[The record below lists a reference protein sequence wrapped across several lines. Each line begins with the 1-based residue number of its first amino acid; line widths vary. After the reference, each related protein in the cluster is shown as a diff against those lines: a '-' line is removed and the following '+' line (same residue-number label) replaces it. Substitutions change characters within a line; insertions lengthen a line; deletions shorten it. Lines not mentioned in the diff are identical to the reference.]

1 MDAIEIG
8 KRIKAR
14 RKELNLTLEQ
24 LASAL
29 GFNKSTLQ
37 RYEVG
42 KIDRIK
48 LPVLQSIAK
57 ELRVDPN
64 WLALKT
70 DKQSTTVG
78 ERIRLRRE
86 ELGMSVESLAEKT
99 GKNRATIYRYEKDE
113 IENISA
119 VTISPLAKAL
129 GTTPANLMGWEEPD
143 TSKIQPLNKEIGT
156 PYNPKIHDILILGQI
171 AAGLP
176 LYAEGNIEG
185 YTYTDRNGGA
195 DYFALKVK
203 GDSMTA
209 AQINDGNLI
218 IVRVQPT
225 VENGEIAIVRVNN
238 EEATVKRFK
247 QEGNIV
253 HLIPQSFNPEHQV
266 QTYNL
271 KDTKIEVIGKVV
283 ECRIEF

>member
-1 MDAIEIG
+1 MTVGERM
-8 KRIKAR
+8 KSR
-14 RKELNLTLEQ
+14 RKELKM
-24 LASAL
+24 SADEI
-29 GFNKSTLQ
+29 GSKI
-37 RYEVG
+37 G
-42 KIDRIK
+42 KD
-48 LPVLQSIAK
+48 
-57 ELRVDPN
+57 
-64 WLALKT
+64 
-70 DKQSTTVG
+70 
-78 ERIRLRRE
+78 
-86 ELGMSVESLAEKT
+86 
-99 GKNRATIYRYEKDE
+99 RATVYRYEGNE
-113 IENISA
+113 IENMPIG
-119 VTISPLAKAL
+119 ILEPLADAL
-129 GTTPANLMGWEEPD
+129 HTTPAYLMGWSDEREISPA
-143 TSKIQPLNKEIGT
+143 SKIIPLKQKVGT
-156 PYNPKIHDILILGQI
+156 PYNPKIHDIFILGQI
-171 AAGLP
+171 AAGLH

-218 IVRVQPT
+218 IVRVQNV

-247 QEGNIV
+247 KEGNIV